1 MQSYSVVAVEDG
13 MEDLRESDAGCYDFY
28 IERTGEKKASM
39 RAKHPM
45 EEAPMNEVMAWES
58 VLHRD
63 VSADDRFLYGVTT
76 TGIYCRPSCPSRR
89 PKRDNVAFFSSVE
102 AAERAG
108 FRACQRC
115 RPNRAK
121 SAHPAV
127 ERARDYIDNHIADLG
142 DERITLELLG
152 EESGLSPYH
161 LQRKFK
167 ELLGL
172 TPAQYIRA
180 RKSERLKGEL
190 KRGETVSRATFGA
203 GYGSSSRVYG
213 DSDRRLG
220 MTPATYRRGG
230 AGAHIDYV
238 IATTSLGTLLVAATD
253 RGVCAVTLGDDAK
266 TLEAALEREYPA
278 AIRKRVATPSS
289 SLGVWVGEIV
299 EAVDS
304 DRVRLDIPFDIQAS
318 AFQWK
323 VWHELQKIPFGETR
337 SYGEIAEAIGAPKAV
352 RAVASACANNRVA
365 VVIPCHRV
373 IRQSGA
379 LGGYRW
385 GLERKR
391 LLLEKERA
399 TREEGTS

>member
-1 MQSYSVVAVEDG
+1 MCA
-13 MEDLRESDAGCYDFY
+13 AACYDFL
-28 IERTGEKKASM
+28 IEGQAREMGSIKTKVQA
-39 RAKHPM
+39 
-45 EEAPMNEVMAWES
+45 EAPLVNEATAWES
-58 VLHRD
+58 VLQRD
-63 VSADDRFLYGVTT
+63 ASADDRFLYAVTT

-89 PKRDNVAFFSSVE
+89 PKRDNVAFFSSAA
-102 AAERAG
+102 AAEEAG

-121 SAHPAV
+121 TPNRAI
-127 ERARDYIDNHIADLG
+127 ERAREYIDTHIADLG
-142 DERITLELLG
+142 EERITLELLG
-152 EESGLSPYH
+152 EQSGLSPYH

-167 ELLGL
+167 EIVGL

-213 DSDRRLG
+213 DSDKRLG

-230 AGAHIDYV
+230 AGARIEYV
-238 IATTSLGTLLVAATD
+238 TAKTSLGTLLVGATD
-253 RGVCAVTLGDDAK
+253 RGVCAVTLGNDAK
-266 TLEAALEREYPA
+266 TLEGALEREYPA
-278 AIRKRVATPSS
+278 ATRTLVSHPSS
-289 SLGVWVGEIV
+289 SLRAWVADII

-323 VWHELQKIPFGETR
+323 VWRELQKIPFGETR
-337 SYGEIAEAIGAPKAV
+337 SYGEIASAIGSPKAV
-352 RAVASACANNRVA
+352 RAVASACANNRAA
-365 VVIPCHRV
+365 VIIPCHRV
-373 IRQSGA
+373 VRQNGE

-391 LLLEKERA
+391 RLIEKERA
-399 TREEGTS
+399 MSEKSTS

>member
-1 MQSYSVVAVEDG
+1 MCA
-13 MEDLRESDAGCYDFY
+13 AACYDFL
-28 IERTGEKKASM
+28 IEGQAREVGSIKTKVQV
-39 RAKHPM
+39 
-45 EEAPMNEVMAWES
+45 EAPSLNEAVAWES
-58 VLHRD
+58 VLQRD
-63 VSADDRFLYGVTT
+63 ASADDRFLYAVTT

-89 PKRDNVAFFSSVE
+89 PKRDNVAFFSSAA
-102 AAERAG
+102 AAEEAG

-121 SAHPAV
+121 APHRAV
-127 ERARDYIDNHIADLG
+127 ERAREYIDAHITDLG
-142 DERITLELLG
+142 EERITLELLG

-167 ELLGL
+167 EIVGL

-213 DSDRRLG
+213 DSDKRLG

-230 AGAHIDYV
+230 AGAHIEYV
-238 IATTSLGTLLVAATD
+238 TARTSLGFLLVGATD
-253 RGVCAVTLGDDAK
+253 RGICAVTLGNDVK
-266 TLEAALEREYPA
+266 TLENALELEYPA
-278 AIRKRVATPSS
+278 ATRTYVSHPSS
-289 SLGVWVGEIV
+289 SLQAWVADII

-323 VWHELQKIPFGETR
+323 VWRELQKIPFGETR
-337 SYGEIAEAIGAPKAV
+337 SYTEIANAIGSPKAV
-352 RAVASACANNRVA
+352 RAVASACANNRAA
-365 VVIPCHRV
+365 VIIPCHRV
-373 IRQSGA
+373 VRQNGE

-385 GLERKR
+385 GLERKQ
-391 LLLEKERA
+391 LLIEKERA
-399 TREEGTS
+399 MSEKSTS

>member
-1 MQSYSVVAVEDG
+1 
-13 MEDLRESDAGCYDFY
+13 
-28 IERTGEKKASM
+28 
-39 RAKHPM
+39 
-45 EEAPMNEVMAWES
+45 MNEAVAWES

-63 VSADDRFLYGVTT
+63 PSADDRFLYGVTT

-89 PKRDNVAFFSSVE
+89 PKRNNVAFFSSAE

-121 SAHPAV
+121 SSNRAV
-127 ERARDYIDNHIADLG
+127 ERARDYIDTHLG
-142 DERITLELLG
+142 DLSEERITLELLG
-152 EESGLSPYH
+152 EASGLSPHH

-167 ELLGL
+167 DVMGL

-213 DSDRRLG
+213 TADAQLG

-230 AGAHIDYV
+230 VGVHIDYV
-238 IATTSLGTLLVAATD
+238 IAKTSLGALLVAATE
-253 RGVCAVTLGDDAK
+253 RGVCAVTLGDDAS
-266 TLEAALEREYPA
+266 ALELALAEEYPA
-278 AIRKRVATPSS
+278 ATRTRAAAQSS
-289 SLGVWVGEIV
+289 SLASWVEEIV
-299 EAVDS
+299 ATLDGS
-304 DRVRLDIPFDIQAS
+304 STRADIPLDVRAS

-323 VWHELQKIPFGETR
+323 VWRELQRIPLGETR
-337 SYGEIAEAIGAPKAV
+337 SYSEIASAIGLPRAV
-352 RAVASACANNRVA
+352 RAVAGACANNRVA
-365 VVIPCHRV
+365 VVVPCHRAV
-373 IRQSGA
+373 RLDGG

-385 GLERKR
+385 GLERKKK
-391 LLLEKERA
+391 LLEKERMI
-399 TREEGTS
+399 RDKHTS

>member
-1 MQSYSVVAVEDG
+1 MK
-13 MEDLRESDAGCYDFY
+13 AGR
-28 IERTGEKKASM
+28 RTEQ
-39 RAKHPM
+39 P
-45 EEAPMNEVMAWES
+45 PMNEAKAWES
-58 VLHRD
+58 VLQRD
-63 VSADDRFLYGVTT
+63 PTADDRFLYAVTT

-89 PKRDNVAFFSSVE
+89 PKRDNVSFFSSAA
-102 AAERAG
+102 AAEHAG
-108 FRACQRC
+108 FRACRRC
-115 RPNRAK
+115 RPNRVK
-121 SAHPAV
+121 SPHPAV
-127 ERARDYIDNHIADLG
+127 ERARDYIDTHIADLG

-152 EESGLSPYH
+152 EHSGLSPYH

-180 RKSERLKGEL
+180 RKSELLKGEL

-213 DSDRRLG
+213 DSDQRLG

-238 IATTSLGTLLVAATD
+238 TARTSLGTLLVAATD
-253 RGVCAVTLGDDAK
+253 RGVCAVTLGNDAK

-278 AIRKRVATPSS
+278 ATRTRVATPSS
-289 SLGVWVGEIV
+289 SLGLWVAEII

-304 DRVRLDIPFDIQAS
+304 DRVRLDIPLDIQAS

-323 VWHELQKIPFGETR
+323 VWRELQKIPFGETR
-337 SYGEIAEAIGAPKAV
+337 SYGEIATAIGSPKAV
-352 RAVASACANNRVA
+352 RAVASACANNQAA

-373 IRQSGA
+373 VRQSGA

-391 LLLEKERA
+391 RLLEKEHA
-399 TREEGTS
+399 TREKGAS

>member
-1 MQSYSVVAVEDG
+1 
-13 MEDLRESDAGCYDFY
+13 
-28 IERTGEKKASM
+28 
-39 RAKHPM
+39 
-45 EEAPMNEVMAWES
+45 MNEAIAWES

-63 VSADDRFLYGVTT
+63 PTADDRFLYAVTT

-89 PKRDNVAFFSSVE
+89 PKRDNVAFFSTAA
-102 AAERAG
+102 AAEHAG

-121 SAHPAV
+121 SPHQGV
-127 ERARDYIDNHIADLG
+127 ERARDYIDSHIGDLG
-142 DERITLELLG
+142 EERITLELLG
-152 EESGLSPYH
+152 EQSGLSPYH

-167 ELLGL
+167 EVVGL

-213 DSDRRLG
+213 DSDQRLG

-230 AGAHIDYV
+230 AGAHIEYV
-238 IATTSLGTLLVAATD
+238 IAKTSLGSLLVGATA
-253 RGVCAVTLGDDAK
+253 RGVCAVTLGNNAK
-266 TLEAALEREYPA
+266 VLEAALESEYPA
-278 AIRKRVATPSS
+278 ATRKHVATPSD
-289 SLGVWVGEIV
+289 SLALWVAEII

-304 DRVRLDIPFDIQAS
+304 DRVRLDIPLDIQAS

-323 VWHELQKIPFGETR
+323 VWRELQKIPFGETR
-337 SYGEIAEAIGAPKAV
+337 SYGEVASAIGAPKAV
-352 RAVASACANNRVA
+352 RAVASACANNRAA

-373 IRQSGA
+373 VRQTGA

-385 GLERKR
+385 GIERKR
-391 LLLEKERA
+391 QLLAKERA

>member
-1 MQSYSVVAVEDG
+1 MCA
-13 MEDLRESDAGCYDFY
+13 AACYDFL
-28 IERTGEKKASM
+28 IEGQAREVGSIKTTIQA
-39 RAKHPM
+39 
-45 EEAPMNEVMAWES
+45 EAPSVNEAMAWES
-58 VLHRD
+58 VLQRD
-63 VSADDRFLYGVTT
+63 ASADDRFLYAVTT

-89 PKRDNVAFFSSVE
+89 PKRDNVAFFSSAA
-102 AAERAG
+102 AAEQAG

-121 SAHPAV
+121 TPHRGV
-127 ERARDYIDNHIADLG
+127 ERARDYIDAHIADLG
-142 DERITLELLG
+142 EERITLELLG
-152 EESGLSPYH
+152 EHSGLSPYH

-167 ELLGL
+167 ELVGL

-213 DSDRRLG
+213 DSDKRLG

-230 AGAHIDYV
+230 AGAHIEYV
-238 IATTSLGTLLVAATD
+238 TARTSLGMLLVGATD
-253 RGVCAVTLGDDAK
+253 RGICAVTLGNDAK
-266 TLEAALEREYPA
+266 TLERALELEYPA
-278 AIRKRVATPSS
+278 ATRTYVSHPSS
-289 SLGVWVGEIV
+289 SLQAWVADII

-323 VWHELQKIPFGETR
+323 VWRELQKIPFGETR
-337 SYGEIAEAIGAPKAV
+337 SYGEIATAIGSPKAV
-352 RAVASACANNRVA
+352 RAVASACANNRAA
-365 VVIPCHRV
+365 VIIPCHRV
-373 IRQSGA
+373 VRQDGA

-385 GLERKR
+385 GLERKQ
-391 LLLEKERA
+391 LLIEKERA
-399 TREEGTS
+399 MSEKSTS

>member
-1 MQSYSVVAVEDG
+1 MCA
-13 MEDLRESDAGCYDFY
+13 AACYDFL
-28 IERTGEKKASM
+28 IEGQAREVGSIKTKVQA
-39 RAKHPM
+39 
-45 EEAPMNEVMAWES
+45 EAPLVNEATAWES

-63 VSADDRFLYGVTT
+63 ASADDRFLYAVTT

-89 PKRDNVAFFSSVE
+89 PKRDNVAFFSSAA
-102 AAERAG
+102 AAEDAG

-121 SAHPAV
+121 VPHRAI
-127 ERARDYIDNHIADLG
+127 ERAREYIDTHIADLG
-142 DERITLELLG
+142 EGRITLELLG
-152 EESGLSPYH
+152 ERSGLSPYH

-167 ELLGL
+167 EIVGL

-213 DSDRRLG
+213 DSDKRLG

-230 AGAHIDYV
+230 AGAHIEYV
-238 IATTSLGTLLVAATD
+238 TARTSLGILLVGATD
-253 RGVCAVTLGDDAK
+253 RGICAVTLGNDTK
-266 TLEAALEREYPA
+266 TLERALELEYPA
-278 AIRKRVATPSS
+278 ATRTYVSHPSS
-289 SLGVWVGEIV
+289 SLQAWVADII

-323 VWHELQKIPFGETR
+323 VWRELQKIPFGETR
-337 SYGEIAEAIGAPKAV
+337 SYGEIATAIGAPKAV
-352 RAVASACANNRVA
+352 RAVASACANNRAA
-365 VVIPCHRV
+365 VIIPCHRV
-373 IRQSGA
+373 VRQNGE

-385 GLERKR
+385 GLERKQR
-391 LLLEKERA
+391 LIEKERA
-399 TREEGTS
+399 MSEKSTS

>member
-1 MQSYSVVAVEDG
+1 MIFVSKGRA
-13 MEDLRESDAGCYDFY
+13 M
-28 IERTGEKKASM
+28 KKAAT
-39 RAKHPM
+39 RAGDRTEDP
-45 EEAPMNEVMAWES
+45 PMNETVAWES

-63 VSADDRFLYGVTT
+63 PSADDRFLYAVTT

-102 AAERAG
+102 AAEHAG

-115 RPNRAK
+115 RPDRAK
-121 SAHPAV
+121 SSSNRAV
-127 ERARDYIDNHIADLG
+127 QRARDYIDAHLADLAE
-142 DERITLELLG
+142 ERITLELLG
-152 EESGLSPYH
+152 EQSGLSPYH

-172 TPAQYIRA
+172 TPAQYTRA
-180 RKSERLKGEL
+180 RKSERLKDEL

-213 DSDRRLG
+213 TADAQLG

-238 IATTSLGTLLVAATD
+238 ITNTSLGSLLVAATD
-253 RGVCAVTLGDDAK
+253 RGVCAVTLGDDA
-266 TLEAALEREYPA
+266 TSLEEALEREYPA
-278 AIRKRVATPSS
+278 ATRARLADPLSPLGGWVAQ
-289 SLGVWVGEIV
+289 IAA
-299 EAVDS
+299 AVDGES
-304 DRVRLDIPFDIQAS
+304 ARPDVPIDVQAS

-323 VWHELQKIPFGETR
+323 VWRELQKIPFGETR
-337 SYGEIAEAIGAPKAV
+337 SYGEIANAIGSAKAV

-365 VVIPCHRV
+365 VVVPCHRAV
-373 IRQSGA
+373 RLDGA

-391 LLLEKERA
+391 KLLENERA
-399 TREEGTS
+399 TRDEGTS

>member
-1 MQSYSVVAVEDG
+1 MLTTDIMIYLPKGRMMKLTQP
-13 MEDLRESDAGCYDFY
+13 
-28 IERTGEKKASM
+28 ITERPG
-39 RAKHPM
+39 
-45 EEAPMNEVMAWES
+45 EEAPMNEAVAWES

-63 VSADDRFLYGVTT
+63 PSADDRFLYGVTT

-89 PKRDNVAFFSSVE
+89 PKRGNVAFFSSAE

-115 RPNRAK
+115 TPNR
-121 SAHPAV
+121 SRDSRDQAV
-127 ERARDYIDNHIADLG
+127 DRAREYIDQRIHELS

-152 EESGLSPYH
+152 EQSGMSPYH

-167 ELLGL
+167 AQVGL
-172 TPAQYIRA
+172 TPAQYVRA
-180 RKSERLKGEL
+180 RKRERLKGEL

-213 DSDRRLG
+213 GADAELG

-238 IATTSLGTLLVAATD
+238 IAETSLGALLVAATD
-253 RGVCAVTLGDDAK
+253 RGVCAVTLGDDA
-266 TLEAALEREYPA
+266 TSLETALELEYPA
-278 AIRKRVATPSS
+278 ATRTRLTTPSS
-289 SLGVWVGEIV
+289 SLGAWVTDV
-299 EAVDS
+299 VAAVDGERARP
-304 DRVRLDIPFDIQAS
+304 DVPIDVAAS

-323 VWHELQKIPFGETR
+323 VWRELQKIPFGETR
-337 SYGEIAEAIGAPKAV
+337 SYAEIASAVGSPKAV

-365 VVIPCHRV
+365 VIVPCHRV
-373 IRQSGA
+373 VRTDGG

-385 GLERKR
+385 GLERKKR
-391 LLLEKERA
+391 LLEKERA
-399 TREEGTS
+399 MREKQTS